1 MEKILISACLV
12 GENTRYDGKSNY
24 LPIVEKLKEKYD
36 LIPFCPEVAGG
47 LSIPRDPCEIKG
59 LDIVTK
65 DGVSKAK
72 EYNLGA
78 KKALE
83 ACKLFGIRIAILME
97 SSPSCGVRN
106 IHDGHFNKT
115 KIPGKGVTTRLLETN
130 GIHCYSSLDDLSFL
144 IQEESKEGK
153 EYLSYDE
160 RTSYLRNRSRMKK
173 GPRRPFKDRV
183 PSENAVNAEEK
194 PNNSENSVSENE
206 VAIKK
211 ERTYNSKPSFRHS
224 DKKRTGY
231 GHKNGEGR
239 SFRKDGFKKGEGKSS
254 FRKNDGERKFRSDNK
269 FSKDRKSYGN
279 KNFHGEKKSYGEKKT
294 YGDKKSSFSRRS
306 TSGKPSYNKGT
317 KRFGKQ
323 GNYHKTN
330 KKSA

>member
-36 LIPFCPEVAGG
+36 LIPFCPEMAGG
-47 LSIPRDPCEIKG
+47 LSVPRDPCEIKG

-65 DGVSKAK
+65 EGVSKAK

-115 KIPGKGVTTRLLETN
+115 KIPGKGVTTRLLESN
-130 GIHCYSSLDDLSFL
+130 GIHCYSSVDDLSFL
-144 IQEESKEGK
+144 IRDDSKEGK

-160 RTSYLRNRSRMKK
+160 RVSFLKDRSRMKK
-173 GPRRPFKDRV
+173 KGFRKPMHSKPLAEST
-183 PSENAVNAEEK
+183 PSTNDNISEENVASETK
-194 PNNSENSVSENE
+194 PIE
-206 VAIKK
+206 KK
-211 ERTYNSKPSFRHS
+211 ERTYSSKSSFHHS
-224 DKKRTGY
+224 DKKRG
-231 GHKNGEGR
+231 GFSHKNGERR
-239 SFRKDGFKKGEGKSS
+239 SYGDRNKFK
-254 FRKNDGERKFRSDNK
+254 KNDGERSFKRSDDK
-269 FSKDRKSYGN
+269 KSFGE
-279 KNFHGEKKSYGEKKT
+279 KKFHGERKSFGERKS
-294 YGDKKSSFSRRS
+294 YGDKKSFGGKKNFNKRPGN
-306 TSGKPSYNKGT
+306 GKPSFNKGG
-317 KRFGKQ
+317 KRFGSK
-323 GNYHKTN
+323 GNYHKTD